1 MDILIMRKAIDY
13 LLFKDSEEFA
23 VENEDI
29 FMQINN
35 LSLASN
41 ADASID
47 DDEALVTNVG
57 LPSAR
62 RLRGGAS
69 IVAKGR
75 HGINGSN
82 AEDRGSLSPSAMSN
96 NYSNPGS
103 RYAWFD
109 AVHCCRGHFPP
120 KMNP

>member
-1 MDILIMRKAIDY
+1 
-13 LLFKDSEEFA
+13 
-23 VENEDI
+23 
-29 FMQINN
+29 MQINN
-35 LSLASN
+35 LSLASKSN

-47 DDEALVTNVG
+47 DDGQNDEALVTNVG

-82 AEDRGSLSPSAMSN
+82 AEDRVSLSPSAMSHN
-96 NYSNPGS
+96 SSSNPGS
-103 RYAWFD
+103 RFALSLLGDIF
-109 AVHCCRGHFPP
+109 H
-120 KMNP
+120 